1 MASRRWTLSPLII
14 MSGVPGYLC
23 CRRGSCICS
32 AAAGSAPLLVPTAAV
47 TVYAVY
53 AFKKGQQLV
62 SAVLIFTAPVAF
74 IYLLVVFGLWR
85 RARGTV

>member
-1 MASRRWTLSPLII
+1 
-14 MSGVPGYLC
+14 
-23 CRRGSCICS
+23 
-32 AAAGSAPLLVPTAAV
+32 
-47 TVYAVY
+47 VY